1 MVELREARK
10 IASASG
16 LGLQYVLKEARVFD
30 IWGRLSPLIMSE
42 KVRSKA
48 IIVSKGGTAFNKIYL
63 PGVQRFSEDLDFD
76 AFFKGSTTRS
86 RKIEFLQNELMAALV
101 KHYEVQRPRM
111 MREIVRFTCSFVNE
125 MGKKDSI
132 FVEFNLRTPKVG
144 RIVVKEAHSQL
155 WGMAV
160 RVPVYS
166 FEALVAKKLKTF
178 YERETGKD
186 LYDIYRSL
194 EGRTDAEMRRI
205 VRVLRRVLN
214 AEGIKYSDFVS
225 GVSKALEDEELIS
238 RVHASSNPY
247 IPRTLRIGW
256 RQVAD
261 NIRRT
266 LIPYM

>member
-10 IASASG
+10 IASSSG

-42 KVRSKA
+42 KVRSKV
-48 IIVSKGGTAFNKIYL
+48 IIVSKGGTALNKICL
-63 PGVQRFSEDLDFD
+63 LGVQRFSEDLDFD

-86 RKIEFLQNELMAALV
+86 RKIKFLQTELMAALA
-101 KHYEVQRPRM
+101 KDYDVQRPRM

-125 MGKKDSI
+125 MGRKDSI
-132 FVEFNLRTPKVG
+132 FVKFNLRAPKVG
-144 RIVVKEAHSQL
+144 RIVVMEAHSQL
-155 WGMAV
+155 WGSTV
-160 RVPVYS
+160 RVPAYS
-166 FEALVAKKLKTF
+166 FDALVAKKVKTF

-205 VRVLRRVLN
+205 VSTLRRVLK
-214 AEGIKYSDFVS
+214 AEGIKYSHFVS
-225 GVSKALEDEELIS
+225 GVSKALEDGELIAS
-238 RVHASSNPY
+238 VHASSNPY
-247 IPRTLRIGW
+247 IPRTLRVGW

-261 NIRRT
+261 NIRKK
-266 LIPYM
+266 LIPYL

>member
-10 IASASG
+10 IASSSG

-30 IWGRLSPLIMSE
+30 IWGKLSPLIMSE
-42 KVRSKA
+42 KVKSKV
-48 IIVSKGGTAFNKIYL
+48 IIMSKGGTALNKIYL

-76 AFFKGSTTRS
+76 AFFKGSPARS
-86 RKIEFLQNELMAALV
+86 HKIEFLQSELMTALA
-101 KHYEVQRPRM
+101 KDYDVQKPRM
-111 MREIVRFTCSFVNE
+111 MREIVRFTCSFLNE

-132 FVEFNLRTPKVG
+132 FVEFNLQAPKVG

-155 WGMAV
+155 WGTTV
-160 RVPVYS
+160 RIPVYC

-194 EGRTDAEMRRI
+194 EGKSDIEMRRI

-214 AEGIKYSDFVS
+214 AEGIKYGNFVS
-225 GVSKALEDEELIS
+225 SVSNALKDGNLIA

-256 RQVAD
+256 KQAAD
-261 NIRRT
+261 NIRKKF
-266 LIPYM
+266 IPYL